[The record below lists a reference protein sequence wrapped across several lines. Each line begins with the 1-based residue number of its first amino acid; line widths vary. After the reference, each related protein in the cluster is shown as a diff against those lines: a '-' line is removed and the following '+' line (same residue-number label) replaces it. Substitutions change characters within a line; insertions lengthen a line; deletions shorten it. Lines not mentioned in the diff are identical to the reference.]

1 VGVSTISSIQ
11 PLDFSNNGGEEAIKE
26 FNEILGKLPH
36 KHKICICG
44 NHDSY
49 HHQKKEE
56 TQKLLFNCVY
66 LENESVEIENIKF
79 YGSPMM
85 TGKSKNKILTE
96 LSWKNYGISF

>member
-85 TGKSKNKILTE
+85 TGKSKNK
-96 LSWKNYGISF
+96 F